1 VSGFLAGGGFNIA
14 DQLVNT
20 GFNIESVDYAVTP
33 SLNGCDGPVAHYL
46 VTVYPVA
53 DVYFNPNGQSLCS
66 GSPTAIS
73 LLSHVA
79 NTTFNWTA
87 AGSSGFVG
95 GYSPGV
101 GNTIS
106 QPLTNTGPDVENVNY
121 DVFPTANTCPGT
133 DSHVIVNV
141 SPIPATTL
149 NMGCTYSLTTT
160 NAKPFILRGGIPLG
174 GTYSG
179 TGVNSGSF
187 FPGLAGAGTFAISY
201 LYSNTWGCSA
211 SATQNITVNN
221 VPVPL
226 PCNNTLIDIRD
237 NNQYPT
243 VKLGTQCWMAK
254 NLDYGIQIPSTS
266 TQRDNCMIEKYC
278 YTDNGTNCTSMG
290 GLYQWDEVMRFE
302 DTPALQGICP
312 PGWHVPAESDWTTL
326 FNFYTSN
333 GFAGSPLKYSGYS
346 GFNALLNGIRFD
358 NRNWYFDSFATFFW
372 SSTSFGPAKAWAHA
386 MNTFNPSVSYYPANR
401 SNSFFVRC
409 IQD

>member
-46 VTVYPVA
+46 VMVYPVA

-66 GSPTAIS
+66 GSPTGIS

-106 QPLTNTGPDVENVNY
+106 QPLINTGPYLETVNY
-121 DVFPTANTCPGT
+121 DVFPTANSCPGT

-141 SPIPATTL
+141 SPVPVTTL
-149 NMGCTYSLTTT
+149 DMACNYTITTT
-160 NAKPFILRGGIPLG
+160 DAKPFILRGGQPLG

-179 TGVNSGSF
+179 TGVNAGSF
-187 FPGLAGAGTFAISY
+187 FPGLSGPGNFAINY

-211 SATQNITVNN
+211 SATQNISV
-221 VPVPL
+221 VGAVL
-226 PCNNTLIDIRD
+226 FACNNILTDIRD
-237 NNQYPT
+237 NKQYPT

-266 TQRDNCMIEKYC
+266 MQRDNCVVEKYC
-278 YTDNGTNCTSMG
+278 FTDNGANCTSMG
-290 GLYQWDEVMRFE
+290 GLYQWDELMRFE
-302 DTPALQGICP
+302 NSAAVQGICP
-312 PGWHVPAESDWTTL
+312 PGWHIPAESDWTTL

-346 GFNALLNGIRFD
+346 GFNAFLDGVRFD
-358 NRNWYFDSFATFFW
+358 NANWNFSTFATFYW
-372 SSTSFGPAKAWAHA
+372 SSSIHGTQKAWAHA
-386 MNTFNPSVSYYPANR
+386 MNTFNPSVSSYPGNR
-401 SNSFFVRC
+401 SNAFSIRC
-409 IQD
+409 IKD